1 MDISILNIALAAA
14 IAAIIL
20 LILPVGSNRPR
31 PKTRAETRAEW
42 AEARRHWQGHEGW
55 GGRE

>member
-14 IAAIIL
+14 ISAIVI
-20 LILPVGSNRPR
+20 LILPVSPKRHR